1 MSNWAKAIS
10 TQISFVYIPIR
21 KSANKINRDII
32 RACNYRV
39 RLISSFVFS
48 LQWMTFNEALLR
60 AKNFGSGLISLG
72 LTPGPKTFVCI
83 YSQNRPEWI
92 LCEQGCYNFSLVL
105 VPLYDTLGPDA
116 CAFIV
121 NQTEAPLVVVED
133 DKKVNLLL
141 DKAPK
146 NLKKLVVIKP
156 LRQATLQRAKNRG
169 IDIHTFE
176 EVEKLGAQKDQP
188 ELPPRPEDVCTI
200 CYTSGT
206 TGNPKGVMLTHRN
219 VLACIV
225 SVCMQLGE
233 FIFKSSVIS
242 LKVKSKS
249 S

>member
-1 MSNWAKAIS
+1 
-10 TQISFVYIPIR
+10 
-21 KSANKINRDII
+21 
-32 RACNYRV
+32 
-39 RLISSFVFS
+39 
-48 LQWMTFNEALLR
+48 MTFNEALLR
-60 AKNFGSGLISLG
+60 AKNFGSGLIALG
-72 LTPGPKTFVCI
+72 LAPGPKTYICI

-116 CAFIV
+116 CAFII
-121 NQTEAPLVVVED
+121 NQTECQTVVVED

-146 NLKKLVVIKP
+146 GLKKMIVVKP
-156 LRQATLQRAKNRG
+156 LRPGTLQRAKNRG

-176 EVEKLGAQKDQP
+176 EVEKLGAQNDRP
-188 ELPPRPEDVCTI
+188 DLPPKPEDICTI

-206 TGNPKGVMLTHRN
+206 TGNPKGVVLTHRN

-233 FIFKSSVIS
+233 T
-242 LKVKSKS
+242 
-249 S
+249 

>member
-1 MSNWAKAIS
+1 
-10 TQISFVYIPIR
+10 
-21 KSANKINRDII
+21 
-32 RACNYRV
+32 
-39 RLISSFVFS
+39 
-48 LQWMTFNEALLR
+48 MTFNEALLR

-72 LTPGPKTFVCI
+72 LAPGPKTFVCI

-121 NQTEAPLVVVED
+121 NQTEAQLVVVED

-225 SVCMQLGE
+225 SVCMQLGGCHF
-233 FIFKSSVIS
+233 FIRYA
-242 LKVKSKS
+242 SKLIFQS
-249 S
+249 TSRWTQASKWRRNDFLPATRPHAWTRLRKRIVLRWRCHWLLLWRYQGAD

>member
-1 MSNWAKAIS
+1 M
-10 TQISFVYIPIR
+10 
-21 KSANKINRDII
+21 
-32 RACNYRV
+32 NY
-39 RLISSFVFS
+39 
-48 LQWMTFNEALLR
+48 NEALLR
-60 AKNFGSGLISLG
+60 AKNFGSGLLALG
-72 LTPGPKTFVCI
+72 LEPGQKTFVCI

-92 LCEQGCYNFSLVL
+92 LCEQGCYNYSLVL

-121 NQTEAPLVVVED
+121 NQTESTIVVVED

-146 NLKKLVVIKP
+146 NLKKLIVIKQ
-156 LRQATLQRAKNRG
+156 LRPATQQRAKNRG

-176 EVEKLGAQKDQP
+176 EVEKLGASKDFP
-188 ELPPRPEDVCTI
+188 EVPPKPTDLCTI

-225 SVCMQLGE
+225 CVNAQMGE
-233 FIFKSSVIS
+233 FLLVDFFFFFEENLKFNEFREQKFGNFNLWISKKWSFDDKILKIFKFWEQKFKN
-242 LKVKSKS
+242 LTQKSIKKI
-249 S
+249 